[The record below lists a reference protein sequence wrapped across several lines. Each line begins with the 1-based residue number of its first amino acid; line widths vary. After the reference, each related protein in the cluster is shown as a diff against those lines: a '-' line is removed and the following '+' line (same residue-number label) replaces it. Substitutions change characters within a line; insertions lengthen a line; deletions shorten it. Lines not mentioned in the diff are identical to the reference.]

1 MPAGNQYGAV
11 CMYTDLCSGL
21 VLISAGKPRKT
32 NSYDITVRCPEFA
45 ASCPQLPVNGAA
57 KGSWAVD
64 KKISKEI
71 NLNFSGSISWW
82 QTCILCLRCLNN
94 LVLSVSRRPLLFV
107 VLVCK
112 TPPQASTP
120 FELEPAQ
127 TQTRSA
133 CPFTP
138 LLAPSSPPP
147 CDLWNRFIFPLS
159 LELVVFVPSSP
170 SSERLQVRVLE
181 RTFLPSWTT

>member
-57 KGSWAVD
+57 KGGWAVD

-133 CPFTP
+133 CPLHLCLLP
-138 LLAPSSPPP
+138 LRPLPAI
-147 CDLWNRFIFPLS
+147 CGIDLS
-159 LELVVFVPSSP
+159 
-170 SSERLQVRVLE
+170 
-181 RTFLPSWTT
+181 FLCL